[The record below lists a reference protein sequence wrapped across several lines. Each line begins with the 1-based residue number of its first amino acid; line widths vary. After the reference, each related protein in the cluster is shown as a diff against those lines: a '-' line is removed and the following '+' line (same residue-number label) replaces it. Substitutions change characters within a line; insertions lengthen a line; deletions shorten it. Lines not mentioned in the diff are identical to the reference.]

1 MKNYR
6 EYIIPTSPRGYVV
19 VLKTKSLIN
28 KGQNN
33 IMTITFIL
41 GFIFVALNTTDVWML
56 KVFTQQLGEDKAMLL
71 RGLGSIFLGLI
82 FVLPFARVS
91 TISGFIV
98 LVAIAFYGVLCSHLS
113 LMGISRCNIVISEM
127 FIKASF
133 VMNVAGDIL
142 FGYIGYSLHIVWG
155 SILLFCSMAFMMD
168 LKKQNINPRTL
179 IYPILAFFAFGIQP
193 YLVRYG
199 YDARM
204 FNTEA
209 YVIVY
214 LAILVA
220 YFFVRTG
227 KKNLKLE
234 KVHIKYGLIQGL
246 IFLVALM
253 LNFFG
258 YTICIPGVFRAIS
271 VLALGLIYIVGIVNK
286 QEKFMWSKSTG
297 VAFSIIGIVVLAFA

>member
-1 MKNYR
+1 
-6 EYIIPTSPRGYVV
+6 
-19 VLKTKSLIN
+19 
-28 KGQNN
+28 
-33 IMTITFIL
+33 MTITFIL
-41 GFIFVALNTTDVWML
+41 GFMFVVLNTADIWML
-56 KVFTQQLGEDKAMLL
+56 KIFTQQLGEDKAMFL
-71 RGLGSIFLGLI
+71 RGLGSIFLALI

-98 LVAIAFYGVLCSHLS
+98 LIAIAFYGVLCSHLS
-113 LMGISRCNIVISEM
+113 LMGLSRCNIVISEM

-133 VMNVAGDIL
+133 IMNVAGDIL

-155 SILLFCSMAFMMD
+155 SMLLFCSLVFMME
-168 LKKQNINPRTL
+168 LKKQNISPRTL

-199 YDARM
+199 YDAKM

-214 LAILVA
+214 LVILVA
-220 YFFVRTG
+220 YFFIRTG
-227 KKNLKLE
+227 KKNFKFE
-234 KVHIKYGLIQGL
+234 KIHIRYAVIQGSV
-246 IFLVALM
+246 FLVAIM

-258 YTICIPGVFRAIS
+258 YTLCIPGVFRAIS

-286 QEKFMWSKSTG
+286 QEKFMWSKATG
-297 VAFSIIGIVVLAFA
+297 VALSIIGIAALAFA